1 MEEDDLIILAQP
13 MACLNLEV
21 PFVTMSS
28 CFVICKWNWLFI
40 SSLSASLPSYEG
52 LSTQWCSV
60 FYHHTGT
67 QQNDRMCLVGEAANF
82 RKVLVQVHL
91 TCQGFFLASARTA
104 EISQTSPDVRV
115 YKLEGP

>member
-1 MEEDDLIILAQP
+1 VSEPWGTL
-13 MACLNLEV
+13 
-21 PFVTMSS
+21 VTMSS

-60 FYHHTGT
+60 FYHHRGT

-91 TCQGFFLASARTA
+91 TCQGFFFGLCTYSWNQPNIPGCQSLQTWRTL
-104 EISQTSPDVRV
+104 
-115 YKLEGP
+115 KLY